1 MLLCC
6 VSVNAQNDSIISTVN
21 DSLKIENKYGL
32 RVGVDL
38 SKLVRSFIDDDY
50 KGFQINADYRIS
62 KRLYLAGELGTEEK
76 TSSNDY
82 LNTTA
87 KGNYFKAGIDF
98 NLYRNWLNMENMIYA
113 GLRVG
118 ASTFSQTLNSFA
130 VYSQNQY
137 WQPQFS
143 SNDSQE
149 FSGLT
154 ALWTELVF
162 GIKAEVLTNLYLG
175 INLEL
180 KGMIS
185 QDEPENFENI
195 YVPGFNKTYDS
206 GRIGAGFGYSIS
218 YLIPIYKK
226 DK

>member
-1 MLLCC
+1 
-6 VSVNAQNDSIISTVN
+6 
-21 DSLKIENKYGL
+21 
-32 RVGVDL
+32 
-38 SKLVRSFIDDDY
+38 
-50 KGFQINADYRIS
+50 
-62 KRLYLAGELGTEEK
+62 
-76 TSSNDY
+76 
-82 LNTTA
+82 
-87 KGNYFKAGIDF
+87 
-98 NLYRNWLNMENMIYA
+98 MIYA

-143 SNDSQE
+143 SSDSQE